1 VNMDNLRDKLLR
13 LQDNQL
19 DYVIARSKTT
29 SVRKACD
36 DIGISTSTLYGW
48 DNREELEVLA
58 NELKVDRYIEV
69 EMKFRNALPDAVDII
84 IAGMSKEEDGQR
96 YSTRFR
102 SACEVL
108 DRGIG
113 KPTQRVDQQ
122 TDGKMEIVVTYED
135 RRNDTETA

>member
-1 VNMDNLRDKLLR
+1 MDNLRQRLLS
-13 LQDNQL
+13 LQDNKL

-48 DNREELEVLA
+48 DDREDLEVLA

-69 EMKFRNALPDAVDII
+69 EMKFRNALPEAADII
-84 IAGMSKEEDGQR
+84 IDGMYKTKDGQR

-102 SACEVL
+102 SACEVM

-113 KPTQRVDQQ
+113 KPTQRVDQK
-122 TDGKMEIVVTYED
+122 TEHSGKIDVVVEWDDDDGQ
-135 RRNDTETA
+135 N

>member
-1 VNMDNLRDKLLR
+1 MDSLRQRLLS
-13 LQDNQL
+13 LQDNKL

-48 DNREELEVLA
+48 DDREELEVLA

-69 EMKFRNALPDAVDII
+69 EMKFRNALPDAADII
-84 IAGMSKEEDGQR
+84 IDGMYKDKDGQR

-102 SACEVL
+102 SACEVM

-113 KPTQRVDQQ
+113 KATQRQEVS
-122 TDGKMEIVVTYED
+122 GEISGEMTIKLSWDED
-135 RRNDTETA
+135 ED

>member
-1 VNMDNLRDKLLR
+1 MDDLRQRLLS
-13 LQDNQL
+13 LQDNKL

-36 DIGISTSTLYGW
+36 DISISTSTLYGW
-48 DNREELEVLA
+48 DDREQLEELA

-69 EMKFRNALPDAVDII
+69 EMKLRNALPDAADII
-84 IAGMSKEEDGQR
+84 IDGMYKDKDGQR

-102 SACEVL
+102 SACEVM

-113 KPTQRVDQQ
+113 KATQKIDQKTEHSGKIEIIVDWDDDDDQ
-122 TDGKMEIVVTYED
+122 D
-135 RRNDTETA
+135 

>member
-1 VNMDNLRDKLLR
+1 MDNLRDRLLR

-19 DYVIARSKTT
+19 DYVIARSKAT

-36 DIGISTSTLYGW
+36 DIDISTSTLYSW
-48 DNREELEVLA
+48 DNREELEILA

-69 EMKFRNALPDAVDII
+69 EMKFRNALPDAADII
-84 IAGMSKEEDGQR
+84 IDGMYKDKDGQR

-102 SACEVL
+102 SAVEVM

-113 KPTQRVDQQ
+113 KATQRVDQKTEHSGSVDVIRVSWDKDADN
-122 TDGKMEIVVTYED
+122 TD
-135 RRNDTETA
+135 